1 MSENQP
7 RRTMSSQRA
16 QTLFDLRT
24 IIAALFGIYGT
35 VLTVMGAAGQTPAE
49 LRKAGGW
56 NVNLWCGLGMLAFAA
71 AFGAWALLRPVS
83 VPPAEPDQ
91 ETRDTALVQT
101 G

>member
-1 MSENQP
+1 MFENRP
-7 RRTMSSQRA
+7 RRTASSQRA

-35 VLTVMGAAGQTPAE
+35 VLTVMGAAGQMPAE

-56 NVNLWCGLGMLAFAA
+56 NVNLWCGLGMLAFAT

-83 VPPAEPDQ
+83 VPPAEADPD
-91 ETRDTALVQT
+91 TRDTALART

>member
-7 RRTMSSQRA
+7 RRTVSPQKW

-35 VLTVMGAAGQTPAE
+35 VLTVMGASGETPAE

-83 VPPAEPDQ
+83 VTPAEPDPAA
-91 ETRDTALVQT
+91 RDAALAQT